1 MTRMP
6 LPDIK
11 NSIDRVIHAI
21 EGRYTQG
28 LSPASLTLAY
38 LDWLTHTAHSPGK
51 IHEMQENMLRK
62 FSAFSI
68 WAARASLDADA
79 PPFITPLPGDRR
91 FKDDAW
97 KRFPYNILA
106 QNFLLQEQWWHYAT
120 TGIPGVA
127 KHHEN
132 VVSFAARQWLD
143 MLSPTNFPT
152 TNPLVAEK
160 AIQTGGQS
168 LVKGL
173 QNLMEDVQHSLL
185 DEADAESKPFA
196 PGKNLAV
203 TPGKVVFRNRLIE
216 LIQYSPT
223 TDKVAA
229 EPVLITPAW
238 IMKYYILDLSEHNSM
253 VRYLVD
259 KGHTVF
265 MISWHNPDARD
276 RDMGMGD
283 YRRRGIMDAL
293 KVINSVVPERKVHL
307 VGYCLGGTLAAIS
320 AAAMARDNDDR
331 LQSLTLFTAQTDFTE
346 AGELMLFIDESQLSY
361 MEDMM
366 WEKGY
371 LDTQQMAGAFTLL
384 RSYDLLWSRIVSE
397 YLLGETPRMNDLMA
411 WNADSTRMPYKM
423 HSEYLRRL
431 FLDND
436 LASGRFQVGDR
447 PISLRDIRVPVF
459 CVATQTD
466 HVAPWRSVYKIHD
479 LMNTEVTFALT
490 SGGHNAGIVSEP
502 GHPRRSYQ
510 MGVQTAEDKHIPADD
525 WLLRH
530 DSRDGSWWE
539 PWADWLDKHST
550 DRVAPPSMGNADA
563 GYPAIAPA
571 PGTYIF
577 ER

>member
-6 LPDIK
+6 FPDIK

-21 EGRYTQG
+21 EGRHTNG

-38 LDWLTHTAHSPGK
+38 MDWLIHTSHSPGK
-51 IHEMQENMLRK
+51 LNELLENILRK
-62 FSAFSI
+62 SSAFGL
-68 WAARASLDADA
+68 WAARASLDSNAA
-79 PPFITPLPGDRR
+79 PFIQSLPGDRR
-91 FKDDAW
+91 FNDPAW
-97 KRFPYNILA
+97 KRFPYNVMA
-106 QNFLLQEQWWHYAT
+106 QGFLLQEQWWHYAT

-132 VVSFAARQWLD
+132 VVSFAARQCLD
-143 MLSPTNFPT
+143 LFSPTNYPF
-152 TNPLVAEK
+152 TNPTVVEK
-160 AIQTGGQS
+160 AISTGGQS
-168 LVKGL
+168 LAKGM
-173 QNLMEDVQHSLL
+173 QNLMEDLQHSLL
-185 DEADAESKPFA
+185 EDKNPDDQPFVV
-196 PGKNLAV
+196 GKQLAC
-203 TPGKVVFRNRLIE
+203 TPGKVIFRNRLIE

-229 EPVLITPAW
+229 EPILITPAW

-276 RDMGMGD
+276 RDMGMSD
-283 YRRRGIMDAL
+283 YLNLGVMDAL
-293 KVINSVVPERKVHL
+293 KAINAVLPERKVHL
-307 VGYCLGGTLAAIS
+307 VGYCLGGTLATIA
-320 AAAMARDNDDR
+320 AAAMSRDNDDR
-331 LQSLTLFTAQTDFTE
+331 LQSLTMFTAQTDFTE
-346 AGELMLFIDESQLSY
+346 AGELMLFIDESQLTY
-361 MEDMM
+361 MEDIM
-366 WEKGY
+366 WDKGY

-384 RSYDLLWSRIVSE
+384 RSYDLIWSRIVSE
-397 YLLGETPRMNDLMA
+397 YLLGESPRVNDLMT

-423 HSEYLRRL
+423 HSEYLRHL
-431 FLDND
+431 FLNND
-436 LASGRFQVGDR
+436 LASGRFPVGER

-466 HVAPWRSVYKIHD
+466 HVAPWRSVYKVHD

-510 MGVQTAEDKHIPADD
+510 LGVQTPEDKHIPADD

-539 PWADWLDKHST
+539 PWSDWLTQHST
-550 DRVAPPSMGNADA
+550 GQIKPPAMGNADA
-563 GYPAIAPA
+563 GYPVIAPA
-571 PGTYIF
+571 PGTYVF

>member
-11 NSIDRVIHAI
+11 NSIDRIIHAV

-28 LSPASLTLAY
+28 LSPASLTLAFM
-38 LDWLTHTAHSPGK
+38 DWLIHTSHSPGK
-51 IHEMQENMLRK
+51 LSEMRENFLRK
-62 FSAFSI
+62 YSAFGLWSMR
-68 WAARASLDADA
+68 AAFDQNLT
-79 PPFITPLPGDRR
+79 PFITPLPGDRR
-91 FKDDAW
+91 FSDAAW
-97 KRFPYNILA
+97 QRFPYNVMA
-106 QNFLLQEQWWHYAT
+106 QGFLLQEQWWHYAT
-120 TGIPGVA
+120 TGIPGVSD
-127 KHHEN
+127 HHEN

-143 MLSPTNFPT
+143 VLSPTNYPA
-152 TNPLVAEK
+152 TNPVVIEK
-160 AIQTGGQS
+160 AVNSGGQS
-168 LVKGL
+168 LFNGM
-173 QNLMEDVQHSLL
+173 QNLLEDIQHNLL
-185 DEADAESKPFA
+185 ADADPQTQAFT
-196 PGKNLAV
+196 PGKNLAC
-203 TPGKVVFRNRLIE
+203 TPGKMVFRNRLIE
-216 LIQYSPT
+216 LIQYTPT

-229 EPVLITPAW
+229 EPILITPAW

-253 VRYLVD
+253 VKYLVD

-265 MISWHNPDARD
+265 MISWHNPDAQD

-283 YRRRGIMDAL
+283 YLRRGVMDAL
-293 KVINSVVPERKVHL
+293 QAVNHIVPERKVHL
-307 VGYCLGGTLAAIS
+307 VGYCLGGTLASIA

-361 MEDMM
+361 MEDIM
-366 WEKGY
+366 WDKGY

-384 RSYDLLWSRIVSE
+384 RSYDLIWSRIISE

-411 WNADSTRMPYKM
+411 WNADSTRMPYRM

-431 FLDND
+431 FLNND

-459 CVATQTD
+459 CVATQKD

-479 LMNTEVTFALT
+479 LMNTEVTFVLT

-502 GHPRRSYQ
+502 GHPRRNYQ
-510 MGVQTAEDKHIPADD
+510 LGIQTAEDKHIPADD
-525 WLLRH
+525 WPLRH
-530 DSRDGSWWE
+530 ESQDGSWWE
-539 PWADWLDKHST
+539 PWNQWLDRHST
-550 DRVAPPSMGNADA
+550 DKVSPPETGNADA
-563 GYPAIAPA
+563 GYPAIGAA
-571 PGTYIF
+571 PGTFVF

>member
-21 EGRYTQG
+21 EGRYTNG
-28 LSPASLTLAY
+28 MSPASLTLAY
-38 LDWLTHTAHSPGK
+38 MDWLIHTSHSPGK
-51 IHEMQENMLRK
+51 MNEMRENMVRK
-62 FSAFSI
+62 LSAFSL
-68 WAARASLDADA
+68 WAGRASLDANA
-79 PPFITPLPGDRR
+79 PPFIKPLPGDRR
-91 FKDDAW
+91 FRDEAW
-97 KRFPYNILA
+97 KRFPYNVMS
-106 QNFLLQEQWWHYAT
+106 QGFLLQEQWWHYAT

-127 KHHEN
+127 PHHEN
-132 VVSFAARQWLD
+132 MVSFAARQWLD
-143 MLSPTNFPT
+143 LFSPTNYPM
-152 TNPLVAEK
+152 TNPLVVEK
-160 AIQTGGQS
+160 TVNTGGQN
-168 LVKGL
+168 LVQGL
-173 QNLMEDVQHSLL
+173 QNMLEDIQHNLL
-185 DEADAESKPFA
+185 SETDDIDPEFM

-253 VRYLVD
+253 VKYLVD

-265 MISWHNPDARD
+265 MISWHNPTAQD

-283 YRRRGIMDAL
+283 YLRRGVMDAL
-293 KVINSVVPERKVHL
+293 KVINSVVPEQKVHL
-307 VGYCLGGTLAAIS
+307 VGYCLGGTLATI
-320 AAAMARDNDDR
+320 AASAMARDNDDR
-331 LQSLTLFTAQTDFTE
+331 LKSLSLFTAQTDFTE

-361 MEDMM
+361 MEDLM
-366 WEKGY
+366 WDRGY

-384 RSYDLLWSRIVSE
+384 RSHDLIWSRIVSE
-397 YLLGETPRMNDLMA
+397 YLLGEPPHMNDLMV

-423 HSEYLRRL
+423 HSEYLQRL
-431 FLDND
+431 FLKND
-436 LASGRFQVGDR
+436 LASGRFRVGDR
-447 PISLRDIRVPVF
+447 AISLRDIRVPVF

-479 LMNTEVTFALT
+479 LMNTEVTFVLT

-510 MGVQTAEDKHIPADD
+510 LGVQTAEDKHIPADD
-525 WLLRH
+525 WLVRH
-530 DSRDGSWWE
+530 ESQDGSWWV
-539 PWADWLDKHST
+539 PWCEWLGKHSGSK
-550 DRVAPPSMGNADA
+550 VASPTMGSKEYPPLAA
-563 GYPAIAPA
+563 A
-571 PGTYIF
+571 PGTYVF
-577 ER
+577 EK

>member
-11 NSIDRVIHAI
+11 NSIDRVIHAT

-38 LDWLTHTAHSPGK
+38 LDWLTHTSHSPGK
-51 IHEMQENMLRK
+51 INEMLENMLRK
-62 FSAFSI
+62 ASAFGL
-68 WAARASLDADA
+68 WAARASLDSEA

-91 FKDDAW
+91 FKDASW
-97 KRFPYNILA
+97 KRFPYNIMA
-106 QNFLLQEQWWHYAT
+106 QSFLLQEQWWHYAT

-143 MLSPTNFPT
+143 LFSPTNYPA
-152 TNPLVAEK
+152 TNPLVVEK
-160 AIQTGGQS
+160 AVKTGGQS
-168 LVKGL
+168 LVNGL
-173 QNLMEDVQHSLL
+173 QNLLEDMQHNLL
-185 DEADAESKPFA
+185 EETDPENQPFA
-196 PGKNLAV
+196 AGKNLAT

-283 YRRRGIMDAL
+283 YLRRGVMDAL
-293 KVINSVVPERKVHL
+293 KVINTVVPERKVHL
-307 VGYCLGGTLAAIS
+307 VGYCLGGTLATIA

-331 LQSLTLFTAQTDFTE
+331 IQSLTLFTAQTDFTE

-366 WEKGY
+366 WDKGY
-371 LDTQQMAGAFTLL
+371 MDTQQMAGAFTLL
-384 RSYDLLWSRIVSE
+384 RSYDLIWSRMVSE
-397 YLLGETPRMNDLMA
+397 YLLGESPRMNDLMA
-411 WNADSTRMPYKM
+411 WNADSTRMPYRM

-436 LASGRFQVGDR
+436 LASGRFRVGDR

-466 HVAPWRSVYKIHD
+466 HVAPWRSVYKVHD
-479 LMNTEVTFALT
+479 LMNTEVTFILT

-510 MGVQTAEDKHIPADD
+510 LGIQTAEDKHIPADD

-530 DSRDGSWWE
+530 DSREGSWWE
-539 PWADWLDKHST
+539 PWAEWLAKHSSAQ
-550 DRVAPPSMGNADA
+550 VAPPSIGNSDA

-571 PGTYIF
+571 PGTYVF